1 MLHTEYGFDLD
12 QMDEELHVA
21 GRGSARA
28 RADVVI
34 WRTAQGELRDYLNRM
49 IVTKTR
55 EARALLKERFDYPI
69 FLYEVEKVG
78 ITATG
83 EPDTNELYPNER
95 MPNGVAADN
104 TCLEQYRHFRKNP
117 KAFALEGAQS

>member
-1 MLHTEYGFDLD
+1 MRQAYVVTLHSEYGFELD

-34 WRTAQGELRDYLNRM
+34 WRTAQDKADSKAPL
-49 IVTKTR
+49 IVVDCKAENITIQ
-55 EARALLKERFDYPI
+55 AADYPI
-69 FLYEVEKVG
+69 FLYEAEKVG

-83 EPDTNELYPNER
+83 EPDANELYPNDR
-95 MPNGVAADN
+95 MPTGM
-104 TCLEQYRHFRKNP
+104 KP
-117 KAFALEGAQS
+117 FAVGGTAGKQTEVLVT